1 MPSILHTA
9 QNLKTLIRIRK
20 IHTKVWDFLYK
31 SLKTQKEMKCYEI
44 LHQIFLHSHLSQLKI
59 LYISNGEFLNK
70 REINESY

>member
-1 MPSILHTA
+1 MPSILYTA

-20 IHTKVWDFLYK
+20 IHTKVWDFLYE
-31 SLKTQKEMKCYEI
+31 SLKTLKEMKCYEI

>member
-1 MPSILHTA
+1 MPSILYTA

-31 SLKTQKEMKCYEI
+31 SLKDMRKWKCYEI

-70 REINESY
+70 GKINESY

>member
-1 MPSILHTA
+1 MPSILYTA

-31 SLKTQKEMKCYEI
+31 SLKTLKETKCYEI
-44 LHQIFLHSHLSQLKI
+44 LHRIFLYSHLSQLKI
-59 LYISNGEFLNK
+59 LYISNGEILNK